1 MPDSA
6 LLASSFGGV
15 SRVTV
20 MPDLSVYAL
29 VSFVIFTVMSVE
41 ENAAA
46 TFRAFNGWPRTWLG

>member
-1 MPDSA
+1 
-6 LLASSFGGV
+6 
-15 SRVTV
+15 